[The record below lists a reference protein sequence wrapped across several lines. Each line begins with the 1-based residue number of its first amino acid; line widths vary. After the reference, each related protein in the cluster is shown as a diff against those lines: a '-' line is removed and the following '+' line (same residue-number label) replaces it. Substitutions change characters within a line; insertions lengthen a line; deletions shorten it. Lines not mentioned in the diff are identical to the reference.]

1 MFVVVAYDCTDDKR
15 RLRVAKTLLDYGDR
29 VQYSVFEA
37 DLDKELLKEL
47 IHRLSRIINPQEDS
61 IRIYH
66 ICQNC
71 LKLIQLQGQGHLTQ
85 QETFFII

>member
-1 MFVVVAYDCTDDKR
+1 MFLVIGYDCADDKR
-15 RLRVAKTLLDYGDR
+15 RVKVAKILLDYGDR

-37 DLDKELLKEL
+37 ELDGELLEEMCR
-47 IHRLSRIINPQEDS
+47 RLAKAIDPEEDS

-71 LKLIQLQGQGHLTQ
+71 LKQIRFQGRGELTQ
-85 QETFFII
+85 QEPFFII

>member
-1 MFVVVAYDCTDDKR
+1 MFVVIAYDCTDDKR

-37 DLDKELLKEL
+37 DLDQALLKEMMQ
-47 IHRLSRIINPQEDS
+47 RLAQIINPQEDS

-71 LKLIQLQGQGHLTQ
+71 LVKTQFQGQGHLTQ

>member
-1 MFVVVAYDCTDDKR
+1 MFVVIGYDCSDDKR
-15 RLRVAKTLLDYGDR
+15 RLKVAKILLDYGDR

-37 DLDKELLKEL
+37 DLEKLLLDELLG
-47 IHRLSRIINPQEDS
+47 RLRSVIDPDEDS

-71 LKLIQLQGQGHLTQ
+71 LKQADIQGQGQLTQ
-85 QETFFII
+85 QELFFII

>member
-1 MFVVVAYDCTDDKR
+1 MFLVIGYDCSDDKR
-15 RLRVAKTLLDYGDR
+15 RLKISKIMMDYGDR

-37 DLDKELLKEL
+37 DLDKEMLQEMME
-47 IHRLSRIINPQEDS
+47 RLRKVINSKEDS

-71 LKLIQLQGQGHLTQ
+71 LRQTAIKGRGQLTQ
-85 QETFFII
+85 QETFFIV